1 MSAARWTP
9 LNPWDRLLHRVSGGW
24 RNGDNGQGDVPP
36 SDEGRSGQLGPP
48 PPVFREGL
56 GVGGGGGGDDEPP
69 PYTARE
75 GEQPPPRRW
84 WSRVVAIGA
93 GMLVLLILLNIGVDL
108 YVDRLWFGNIGYRE
122 VFDTR
127 VGAQIWLFFVGFG
140 ITVAVIG
147 GSLLLASRIRL
158 DADIPPIDDPGFRR
172 LIAIVAVVIT
182 ILLAIVFGSIASG
195 RWDQILLFLNA
206 QPFGV
211 RDPQFGRDIG
221 FYVFD
226 LEALQF
232 IKGWAVGLSIMA
244 MLTTAAMYGVRL
256 LLYRGQARTTLAV
269 RLHIALL
276 IAAVMAMFVWGYWL
290 ARFELAVNPGGFVF
304 GATYTD
310 DNIRAPV
317 QYLLMAAGIVV
328 IAGVISWPFHER
340 LRFAVAP
347 ILALVAISIV
357 GAMILPGVI
366 QRFTVEPNE
375 LERETPYIER
385 NIAATRAAFGLDGIE
400 EREFLAN
407 DAIAAADLAANP
419 EALNNV
425 RLWDHR
431 PLNDT
436 LNTIQTIRPLY
447 VYPDV
452 DVDRYQ
458 TGDEEHQVFLA
469 ARELSQANL
478 QPTQQS
484 WVNRRLQFTHGFGV
498 VMTPV
503 DEVTSSGEPEFW
515 ISNIPPEVV
524 DQTSSG
530 ALNLEVVE
538 PRIYYGEATDSY
550 IVANTSAEEF
560 DYPLSG
566 EELADSDSQE
576 SQATTRYSGD
586 GGVRVGGFFR
596 RLAFAWSFADTNILI
611 SGSLSADSRILFRR
625 LIQERVNTLAPF
637 LALDAD
643 PYIVVADNGRL
654 YWIQDAYTITDR
666 YPYSQPHSVGFNYMR
681 NSVKAVVD
689 AYHGTVDLYIVD
701 DSDPLIRAWAE
712 IFPDLFKSSSQ
723 FPVDLVR
730 HWRYPQDFFQ
740 VQADQYLSYHIESAR
755 GLFTREDLWAIPQEK
770 LRQQEIPVEP
780 YYVTLRLPD
789 QERPEFLLILPFT
802 PRNRLNSI
810 AWLAGRSDGDNYGK
824 LFAFRF
830 PANKNVDG
838 PSQIEARI
846 DQDVSISR
854 QFTLLGQ
861 QGSEV
866 IRGNLLFIP
875 VGASY
880 VYVEPIYL
888 QADNARFPQ
897 LKAVIVV
904 NGDTIAFED
913 SFADA
918 VQVALGNQPARGLSF
933 TGDSGASPT
942 PEPAPPAAQP
952 EAEQEVEQDDATP
965 PAVIEGDTAELVDQA
980 QDAFDDAMRRL
991 RESDFAGY
999 GEAIERLGAI
1009 LEELASSTE

>member
-1 MSAARWTP
+1 MS
-9 LNPWDRLLHRVSGGW
+9 RLRAVEWGLQRVSGGW
-24 RNGDNGQGDVPP
+24 RNGDDSQGEVPP

-56 GVGGGGGGDDEPP
+56 GGGGGGSEPP
-69 PYTARE
+69 PYTASE
-75 GEQPPPRRW
+75 GEPPPPRRW
-84 WSRVVAIGA
+84 WTRIVAFGSA
-93 GMLVLLILLNIGVDL
+93 LLVLLILLNIGIDL
-108 YVDRLWFGNIGYRE
+108 YVDRLWFSAISYQE

-127 VGAQIWLFFVGFG
+127 VGTQVWLFFAGFG
-140 ITVAVIG
+140 ITIAVIG
-147 GSLLLASRIRL
+147 GSLLLAAKIRL
-158 DADIPPIDDPGFRR
+158 DADVPAIDDPGFRR
-172 LIAIVAVVIT
+172 LIAIIAAVAT
-182 ILLAIVFGSIASG
+182 LLLAIIFGSIASG
-195 RWDQILLFLNA
+195 RWEQILLFLNA

-211 RDPQFGRDIG
+211 RDPQFDRDVG

-232 IKGWAVGLSIMA
+232 IKGWAVGLSIMT

-256 LLYRGQARTTLAV
+256 LLHRGQARTTLAV
-269 RLHIALL
+269 RLHLAVL
-276 IAAVMAMFVWGYWL
+276 IAAVTAMFVWGYWL
-290 ARFELAVNPGGFVF
+290 ARFELAVNPAGFVF

-328 IAGVISWPFHER
+328 IAGVLSWPFHER

-347 ILALVAISIV
+347 ILALAVISIV
-357 GAMILPGVI
+357 GAMILPSVV

-375 LERETPYIER
+375 LEREAPYIER
-385 NIAATRAAFGLDGIE
+385 NIAATRAAFGLDQIE
-400 EREFLAN
+400 EREFAAN
-407 DAIAAADLAANP
+407 DAIAPADLDANP
-419 EALNNV
+419 EALRNV

-452 DVDRYQ
+452 DVDRYT
-458 TGDEEHQVFLA
+458 TGGEEHQVFLA

-498 VMTPV
+498 VMSPV
-503 DEVTSSGEPEFW
+503 DEVTSSGEPQFW

-524 DQTSSG
+524 EETSSG
-530 ALNLEVVE
+530 ALDLEIAE
-538 PRIYYGEATDSY
+538 PRIYYGEATDAY
-550 IVANTSAEEF
+550 VIANTSAEEF

-566 EELADSDSQE
+566 DELVDSGAEE
-576 SQATTRYSGD
+576 SQATTRYSGE
-586 GGVRVGGFFR
+586 GGVPVGGFFR

-611 SGSLSADSRILFRR
+611 SGSLSSDSRILFRR
-625 LIQERVNTLAPF
+625 LIQERVKTLAPF
-637 LALDAD
+637 LLLDAD
-643 PYIVVADNGRL
+643 PYIVVGDDGRL
-654 YWIQDAYTITDR
+654 YWIQDAYTATDR
-666 YPYSQPHSVGFNYMR
+666 YPYSQPHGVGFNYLR

-701 DSDPLIRAWAE
+701 DADPLIQAWAD
-712 IFPDLFKSSSQ
+712 IFPDLFKPAAD
-723 FPVDLVR
+723 FPADLVR

-789 QERPEFLLILPFT
+789 QAEPEFLLILPFT

-810 AWLAGRSDGDNYGK
+810 AWLAGRSDGENYGK

-838 PSQIEARI
+838 PLQIEARI

-904 NGDTIAFED
+904 NGDVIAFED

-933 TGDSGASPT
+933 TGDSGAAPA
-942 PEPAPPAAQP
+942 PEPPPPA
-952 EAEQEVEQDDATP
+952 EAADGDA
-965 PAVIEGDTAELVDQA
+965 AGDRAPTIVAGSTAELVEQA
-980 QDAFDDAMRRL
+980 QAAFEDALARQRAGDW
-991 RESDFAGY
+991 AGY
-999 GEAIERLGAI
+999 GEAIDRLGAI
-1009 LEELASSTE
+1009 LAELESSTE